1 VSLQFRGVDAKK
13 RRYTVRV
20 FVDDQWVEVK
30 DRALL
35 EVVQLSVS
43 DVNTPIKIVATQIR
57 RNEVVGYLAV
67 PKKKTAH

>member
-1 VSLQFRGVDAKK
+1 MSLQFRGVDAKK